1 MKITVTTLAEYNFD
15 VDVSEDMELENFKAL
30 CEVESGFP
38 SAEIVLV
45 FKSRPLIDDKKTLKE
60 FGIKD
65 GDVCVLQHIASY
77 AQNMQ
82 QQGERFKGYVYNEL
96 HFYIFSCFFPCK

>member
-1 MKITVTTLAEYNFD
+1 
-15 VDVSEDMELENFKAL
+15 
-30 CEVESGFP
+30 
-38 SAEIVLV
+38 
-45 FKSRPLIDDKKTLKE
+45 LKE